1 MKQFWNKN
9 HEKII
14 TLLLFAILFI
24 GLAAIIA
31 LLGGAVMKIFG
42 FKYKSIGSIILFFLI
57 ATIISFPI
65 SLIAETLPKVLL
77 SSGKLSKESAILL
90 YIILDTIVTFLGLST
105 VDYFME
111 SGPICISIA
120 FGYPALSQEKDMQNL
135 LLNIVSMMQN
145 KKGSQE
151 YVFLAQ
157 KRKSLFYQTK
167 SFCSNADLKS

>member
-1 MKQFWNKN
+1 MKQFLNKN

-24 GLAAIIA
+24 GFVAVIAIF
-31 LLGGAVMKIFG
+31 GGAVMKIFG

-77 SSGKLSKESAILL
+77 SLGKSSKESAILL

-111 SGPICISIA
+111 SVSASDISIVIVA
-120 FGYPALSQEKDMQNL
+120 L
-135 LLNIVSMMQN
+135 LLSLTGIKDIDQ
-145 KKGSQE
+145 KPKG
-151 YVFLAQ
+151 V
-157 KRKSLFYQTK
+157 
-167 SFCSNADLKS
+167 N

>member
-24 GLAAIIA
+24 GLAAVIA

-111 SGPICISIA
+111 SVLASDISIVIVA
-120 FGYPALSQEKDMQNL
+120 L
-135 LLNIVSMMQN
+135 LLSLTGIKDIDQ
-145 KKGSQE
+145 KPKG
-151 YVFLAQ
+151 V
-157 KRKSLFYQTK
+157 
-167 SFCSNADLKS
+167 N